1 MNTNA
6 EYKAAKLN
14 ERLNAR
20 FRGMEEIHAYYDAD
34 LDLIAVYGR
43 TRLAGEQTFYYG
55 PTRHAYD
62 LLDVATSDLVSL
74 KCESMKIQHDENM
87 ALIESRKDSDPF
99 YAELWTKYGPS
110 AA

>member
-20 FRGMEEIHAYYDAD
+20 FRGMELIHAYYDAD
-34 LDLIAVYGR
+34 LDLIAVHGR
-43 TRLAGEQTFYYG
+43 AINVEPETFYYG

-62 LLDVATSDLVSL
+62 LLNVATNDLVEF
-74 KCESMKIQHDENM
+74 KCESMRIGHEKNL

-99 YAELWTKYGPS
+99 YAEMWAKYGPS